1 VFDGAPHN
9 TPGTAVSYRCW
20 RVDQNAL
27 PRGRPAV
34 ARSALLGDYLDAEPN
49 AIAADR
55 YPWSS
60 YDVLNLA

>member
-1 VFDGAPHN
+1 MFDGAPHY
-9 TPGTAVSYRCW
+9 TPVTAVLCHCW

-34 ARSALLGDYLDAEPN
+34 GRSAMLGEYVDADGN

-55 YPWSS
+55 YPGSS